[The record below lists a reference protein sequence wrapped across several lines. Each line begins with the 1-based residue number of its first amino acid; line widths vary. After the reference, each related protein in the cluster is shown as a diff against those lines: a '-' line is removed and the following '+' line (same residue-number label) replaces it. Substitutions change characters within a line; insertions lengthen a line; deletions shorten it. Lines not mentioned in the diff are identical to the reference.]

1 MNAALL
7 AALVFAVFALG
18 YHFYSGFLAR
28 SIFALQA
35 DEPVPSRDHED
46 GVDFVPTRLHVL
58 WGHHFASIAGAAPIV
73 GPAIAVIW
81 GWVPALVWVAVGT
94 VCMGAA
100 HDFSALVISARH
112 GGRSIGD
119 VAGQVIGPRAR
130 TLFLVIISVL
140 IWVVLAVFAYIIA
153 TLFHSTPS
161 SIFPINVQILIAMG
175 LGTLVYR
182 RGWPM
187 FWPSILCYVALLV
200 AIGYGGAFA
209 AAYPA
214 IAEIEISTWVWFL
227 LLYSFVA
234 SVLPVWLL
242 LQPRDYIN
250 SHQLV
255 TGLLV
260 LSAGLLVLRP
270 TVVAPAFNLRPEGAP
285 SLIPF
290 LFVTIACGA
299 ISGFHGLVSS
309 GTTSKQLARMT
320 DARPIG
326 YGAMLAE
333 GFLGLMAVLAATA
346 GFADASEWWTH
357 YSSWGA
363 ANGLAAKL
371 DAFVSGG
378 ARFVEVLGIP
388 FETARTFMA
397 VMVIAFAAT
406 SLDTAARI
414 QRLVLAELG
423 EAYQIRP
430 LSNRFIAGGL
440 GVGSALLLALTQGG
454 GTGGL
459 ALWPLFGTTNQ
470 LVAGVTLLI
479 VSIWLKR
486 QGRNY
491 FVTLIPM
498 VLVAAVTA
506 WAMAQNLIGYYRH
519 LERHPEYRFHPIF
532 NWFKEWCDDEFRHG
546 EAFALIMRAHPQLL
560 RGVNV
565 AWIRFFLL
573 AVYATMYVRDHSRPQ
588 LYEAL
593 GIDPTEFDFR
603 VFDITTAISRQ
614 IFPLTLDTD
623 HPKFRRGLERLRD
636 HSLAIDAAK
645 ARGGVAGRL
654 AQARHSAAAALVF
667 TRLYLLPAKPNQA
680 PETVRM
686 APAW

>member
-1 MNAALL
+1 LNAALL
-7 AALVFAVFALG
+7 AAIVFIIFALG
-18 YHFYSGFLAR
+18 YHFYSGFLSR
-28 SIFALQA
+28 RVFELRD
-35 DEPVPSRDHED
+35 DEPVPAREFED
-46 GVDFVPTRLHVL
+46 GVDYLPTKLHVL

-81 GWVPALVWVAVGT
+81 GWVPALLWVSIGT
-94 VCMGAA
+94 VSMGAA

-112 GGRSIGD
+112 RGRSIGD
-119 VAGQVIGPRAR
+119 IAGQVVGPRVR
-130 TLFLVIISVL
+130 TLFLVIISLL

-161 SIFPINVQILIAMG
+161 SIFPINIQIVVAMTLG
-175 LGTLVYR
+175 LLVYR
-182 RGWPM
+182 RGISI
-187 FWPSILCYVALLV
+187 FAPSVVCYVLLLI
-200 AIGYGGAFA
+200 AIFYGGAVANAF
-209 AAYPA
+209 PFLE
-214 IAEIEISTWVWFL
+214 EIEISTWVFFL

-255 TGLLV
+255 TGLFV
-260 LSAGLLVLRP
+260 LSAGLLVLQP
-270 TVVAPAFNLRPEGAP
+270 QIVAPAFNLEPEGAP

-309 GTTSKQLARMT
+309 GTTSKQLSRMT

-333 GFLGLMAVLAATA
+333 GFLGLMAVLASTA
-346 GFADASEWWTH
+346 GFSDASEWWNH

-378 ARFVEVLGIP
+378 ASFVAALGIP

-406 SLDTAARI
+406 SLDTGARI

-423 EAYQIRP
+423 DAYSIKP
-430 LSNRFIAGGL
+430 LSNRYLAGAVGA
-440 GVGSALLLALTQGG
+440 GSALLLAITQGG
-454 GTGGL
+454 GQGGL

-486 QGRNY
+486 QGRPY
-491 FVTLIPM
+491 LYTLVPM
-498 VLVAAVTA
+498 VVVAVATA
-506 WAMAQNLIGYYRH
+506 WAMIGNLIDYYANFEELWLVSLSGTLILALDIWIL
-519 LERHPEYRFHPIF
+519 LEG
-532 NWFKEWCDDEFRHG
+532 FR
-546 EAFALIMRAHPQLL
+546 A
-560 RGVNV
+560 
-565 AWIRFFLL
+565 
-573 AVYATMYVRDHSRPQ
+573 
-588 LYEAL
+588 
-593 GIDPTEFDFR
+593 
-603 VFDITTAISRQ
+603 
-614 IFPLTLDTD
+614 
-623 HPKFRRGLERLRD
+623 LRD
-636 HSLAIDAAK
+636 
-645 ARGGVAGRL
+645 ARSPTL
-654 AQARHSAAAALVF
+654 SA
-667 TRLYLLPAKPNQA
+667 P
-680 PETVRM
+680 
-686 APAW
+686 